1 MNIMIPWRMDKI
13 KVCLILDYL
22 PVFFNFSE
30 QFKYWA
36 VKLCVY
42 RGSDAGQ
49 YKLQTP
55 SLEICK
61 LNAYYEDSDK

>member
-1 MNIMIPWRMDKI
+1 MNIMISWRQ
-13 KVCLILDYL
+13 DYGL
-22 PVFFNFSE
+22 PNSWLAANFINFSE

-42 RGSDAGQ
+42 RHSDAGQ

-55 SLEICK
+55 SLEICI
-61 LNAYYEDSDK
+61 LNAY